1 MKARRTVL
9 DSELISMSG
18 RLERGDPGIAVLP
31 LETFSSYL
39 RTGHMP
45 EGDPPAS
52 TKVSVKLI
60 VAPGAHGHV
69 RRWAEKVGG
78 NIVSDGPEV
87 LLCELDVG
95 VLKDLDNLSG
105 VRRAEAARQFL
116 PRLTDARGGATG
128 LDLALESHD
137 LTGRDVVVGVIDTG
151 IDWRHS
157 DFRDDQGGTRLDYKE
172 NSRKIKFSNGLK
184 N

>member
-87 LLCELDVG
+87 LL
-95 VLKDLDNLSG
+95 
-105 VRRAEAARQFL
+105 
-116 PRLTDARGGATG
+116 
-128 LDLALESHD
+128 
-137 LTGRDVVVGVIDTG
+137 
-151 IDWRHS
+151 W
-157 DFRDDQGGTRLDYKE
+157 
-172 NSRKIKFSNGLK
+172 NSMSAS
-184 N
+184 